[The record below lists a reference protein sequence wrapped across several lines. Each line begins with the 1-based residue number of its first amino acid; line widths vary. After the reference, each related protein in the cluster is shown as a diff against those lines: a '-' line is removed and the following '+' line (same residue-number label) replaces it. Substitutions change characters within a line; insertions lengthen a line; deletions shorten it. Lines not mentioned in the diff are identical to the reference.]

1 MAGHR
6 KEKMEEL
13 IRRIIGDM
21 LLSEIKDP
29 RIGFTTVY
37 RVEISR
43 DLSVADVFVSVIGDD
58 LQKKKTLAGLS
69 SATGYIRSKVGDHL
83 KIRQTPEIKFHL
95 DDSIE
100 KGNAMVNL
108 LSKLESGRSMA
119 EKREAERAAGKEK
132 PEE

>member
-6 KEKMEEL
+6 KERMEEL
-13 IRRIIGDM
+13 VRRIIGDM
-21 LLSEIKDP
+21 LLTEIKDP

-58 LQKKKTLAGLS
+58 SQKKKTIAGLQ
-69 SATGYIRSKVGDHL
+69 SAAGFIRSKVGDHL

-100 KGNAMVNL
+100 KGNAMVDL
-108 LSKLESGRSMA
+108 LTKFETGRSLA
-119 EKREAERAAGKEK
+119 DKREAEKNGG
-132 PEE
+132 EENKG

>member
-6 KEKMEEL
+6 KERMEEL
-13 IRRIIGDM
+13 VRRIIGDM
-21 LLSEIKDP
+21 LLTEIKDP

-58 LQKKKTLAGLS
+58 SQKKKTIAGLQ
-69 SATGYIRSKVGDHL
+69 SAAGFIRSKVGDHL

-100 KGNAMVNL
+100 KGNEMVDL
-108 LSKLESGRSMA
+108 LTKLETGRSLA
-119 EKREAERAAGKEK
+119 EKREAEKSGGEEK
-132 PEE
+132 NG

>member
-6 KEKMEEL
+6 KERMEEL
-13 IRRIIGDM
+13 VRRIIGDM
-21 LLSEIKDP
+21 LLTEIKDP

-58 LQKKKTLAGLS
+58 SQKKKTIAGLQ
-69 SATGYIRSKVGDHL
+69 SASGFIRSKVGDHL

-100 KGNAMVNL
+100 KGNAMVDL
-108 LSKLESGRSMA
+108 LTKLETGRSLA
-119 EKREAERAAGKEK
+119 DKREAEKNSEEK
-132 PEE
+132 KG